1 MSDDSFIREVNEEL
15 RQDQLKTLWQRYGT
29 VMVGA
34 VALVVLATA
43 AYVGYE
49 YWPTSRANQ
58 AGDTFAQALELS
70 EQGDTDGALQLLSE
84 LEEGGYGA
92 YPVLAQLRAAGVL
105 ADAGQPQEAIAKFD
119 AVAADGSIPDAIR
132 DMARLRA
139 ALLLVDH
146 GSYADVAA
154 RAEPL
159 TAEGNAMRHT
169 AREALA
175 LSAWK
180 EGDRENALALFE
192 QIINDTQAPAATR
205 QRAEMMAELIAG
217 SGAPG

>member
-15 RQDQLKTLWQRYGT
+15 RQDQLKTLWQRYGAIAI
-29 VMVGA
+29 GA
-34 VALVVLATA
+34 VAVVILATA

-49 YWPTSRANQ
+49 YWSTTRANQ

-70 EQGDTDGALQLLSE
+70 EQGDTEGALQLLSE

-92 YPVLAQLRAAGVL
+92 YPMLAQLRAAGVL

-119 AVAADGSIPDAIR
+119 AVASDGSIPEAIR

-139 ALLLVDH
+139 AFLLVDH

-159 TAEGNAMRHT
+159 TAEGNAMRHS

-180 EGDRENALALFE
+180 EGDRDNALALFE
-192 QIINDTQAPAATR
+192 QIINDAQAPASTR

-217 SGAPG
+217 TGATG